1 LPVFVWSGRDEVDG
15 AARAWATGV
24 ARRVPHLLRL
34 GYFGSY
40 ARGDHGVG
48 SDLDLGAIVAT
59 SDRALVDRGCER
71 DLTTLPVPGEILVYT
86 GAEWE
91 TLQAT
96 GGHMARALAQET
108 VWMVTRHDP
117 REPPLRVSPTI
128 GSVRA
133 A

>member
-48 SDLDLGAIVAT
+48 SDLDLGAIVAM
-59 SDRALVDRGCER
+59 SDRAFVDRGREW
-71 DLTTLPVPGEILVYT
+71 DLTTLPVPAEILVHT
-86 GAEWE
+86 AAEWE
-91 TLQAT
+91 TLQAA
-96 GGHMARALAQET
+96 GGHMARALAEET
-108 VWMVTRHDP
+108 VWMADWRDP
-117 REPPLRVSPTI
+117 R
-128 GSVRA
+128 
-133 A
+133 